1 MDGPPAGQRRRTQG
15 LTWLLVLMHAVIIW
29 VAGVPLTYTNV
40 SRSQGANGQAGVAH
54 RQSAFQAEPPDLL
67 LQVVRVRAHDRPE
80 HHAAS
85 AHLHAEQPRI

>member
-1 MDGPPAGQRRRTQG
+1 MAAGA
-15 LTWLLVLMHAVIIW
+15 HACCDKRG
-29 VAGVPLTYTNV
+29 AGVPLTYTNV

-54 RQSAFQAEPPDLL
+54 RQSAFQAKPPDLL

-85 AHLHAEQPRI
+85 THLHAKQPRI